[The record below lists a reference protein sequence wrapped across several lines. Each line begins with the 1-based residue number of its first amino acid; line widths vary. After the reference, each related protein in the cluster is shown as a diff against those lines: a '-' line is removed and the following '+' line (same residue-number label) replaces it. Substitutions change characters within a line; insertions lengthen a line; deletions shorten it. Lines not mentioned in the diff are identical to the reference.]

1 LFLAEQALRLL
12 FQLALRQC
20 EFGVLAAAA
29 AARLNIQAVVRA
41 APLLSAL
48 TFLLRAERVAV
59 EEATTGLKLAA
70 LDLVEILTIPAEPEE
85 AQPAIAIW
93 AEAVLQAIL
102 EMGAL
107 ARTLQT
113 LPKMSGEETALG
125 ALAAAATHTRLVEQR
140 QEDPVLCHRELF

>member
-1 LFLAEQALRLL
+1 MQAALLLLVPTSRLR
-12 FQLALRQC
+12 
-20 EFGVLAAAA
+20 
-29 AARLNIQAVVRA
+29 AARA
-41 APLLSAL
+41 AL
-48 TFLLRAERVAV
+48 
-59 EEATTGLKLAA
+59 EEATTNLKLAA

-85 AQPAIAIW
+85 AQPAMAIW

-113 LPKMSGEETALG
+113 LAKTSGAETALG

-140 QEDPVLCHRELF
+140 QEDPVLCHRELL